1 MFTIGS
7 AEFAQANNDAQE
19 VVQEDTIDAAV
30 FFHTLVQRYRKL
42 IHYVEETQVE
52 EVVQDL
58 AVDSP
63 PIRTRTQVRV
73 EIVNGQLN
81 VDRPGVVDDAVQ
93 ALVPQ
98 SGSATEED
106 LWLLPHMNLRFAE
119 DPLHEF
125 RRGIEEGFVP
135 EEANIVSVDDRQLI
149 RLELRS
155 NTGEEEPAKATFELF
170 VDPKRMLVERIE
182 GEQLLPGGLSYRT
195 RLEIEPVHAYG
206 GEPSTTFEENG
217 EVDSDST
224 DSTERVPSG

>member
-1 MFTIGS
+1 MFTISS
-7 AEFAQANNDAQE
+7 AEFAHANNDGQE
-19 VVQEDTIDAAV
+19 VVQEDTIDAAA
-30 FFHTLVQRYRKL
+30 FFRTLVQRYRTL

-63 PIRTRTQVRV
+63 PIQTRTQVRV

-81 VDRPGVVDDAVQ
+81 VERPGIADDAVQ

-98 SGSATEED
+98 SESATEED
-106 LWLLPHMNLRFAE
+106 LWLLPHMKLRYSD
-119 DPLHEF
+119 DPLEEF

-135 EEANIVSVDDRQLI
+135 EEANIVRVDDRQLV

-206 GEPSTTFEENG
+206 GEPSTTLEENG

-224 DSTERVPSG
+224 DSTERAPSG